1 MYALFDADILV
12 FRCGFAAERK
22 TWNLAWAPRY
32 ETTEEGIQ
40 DKDNPEFTEFK
51 EFEYKR
57 EATDHLDKILPG
69 VYSRVEGQDYRMWFE
84 VNLEPLSHALQNV
97 KTSVSKALEAVD
109 CTDFDVKMYLSGKEN
124 FRNEIATTKPYKGN
138 RDRSHRPSYEQE
150 IREFIKSNWDTTEA
164 VNEEADDLMGIAQT
178 KYGPEDSVIISLDK
192 DLDQIPGLKYNFMH
206 DVRYCISPEEAKYN
220 FYTQLLTGDATDN
233 ITGLPGIGL
242 GKAKKALHGLE
253 TEEQMM
259 EEVIR
264 MYQIHSG
271 KEDWAK
277 YLKEMGQLLYIR
289 REVGELWDLPDYS
302 MQAGEDTDWANMD
315 LTLEAD

>member
-22 TWNLAWAPRY
+22 TWNLAWAPIY
-32 ETTEEGIQ
+32 ETAPDGTQ
-40 DKDNPEFTEFK
+40 DLENPEFTKTK

-57 EATDHLDKILPG
+57 ECMDHLDKVLPG

-97 KTSVSKALEAVD
+97 RTSVAKALEAVD
-109 CTDFDVKMYLSGKEN
+109 CTEFDVKMYLSGKEN
-124 FRNEIATTKPYKGN
+124 FRNEIAVTRPYKGN
-138 RDRSHRPSYEQE
+138 RDRLHRPTYEHE
-150 IREFIKSNWDTTEA
+150 IRDFIKSQWDTTEA
-164 VNEEADDLMGIAQT
+164 VNEEADDLLGIAQT
-178 KYGPEDSVIISLDK
+178 KYGPLDSVIISLDK

-206 DVRYCISPEEAKYN
+206 DVRYNVTDQEAVYN
-220 FYTQLLTGDATDN
+220 FYQQLLTGDSTDN
-233 ITGLPGIGL
+233 IPGLPGIGP

-253 TEEQMM
+253 KEDELLD
-259 EEVIR
+259 ECCR

-271 KEDWAK
+271 KEDWET
-277 YLKEMGQLLYIR
+277 YMKEQGQLLWIR
-289 REVGELWDLPDYS
+289 REPGQLWMSNWEFETPQSEYELMGE
-302 MQAGEDTDWANMD
+302 